1 MYRQTTRCPFAI
13 YADPTRKLYDLL
25 GMTRTLDLG
34 PKSPQYMQKSLLSVM
49 VASFVQSLKSGW
61 GATKGGDYRQVGGEF
76 LFEDGTVSWG
86 HRMRNTRDHAEIPQL
101 RKVLGLDDTRPPV
114 RKTWSSGVGR
124 ALSHRRQSWSR
135 SRSGTRKGRESWV
148 GSVMEGVT
156 EEGIKTNGTG
166 VVVIAETLATA
177 ETHDI
182 AVAAVDGSTSGSRG
196 GLVVA

>member
-1 MYRQTTRCPFAI
+1 
-13 YADPTRKLYDLL
+13 
-25 GMTRTLDLG
+25 
-34 PKSPQYMQKSLLSVM
+34 MQKSLLSVM

-76 LFEDGTVSWG
+76 LFEDGEVMWG
-86 HRMRNTRDHAEIPQL
+86 HRMRNTRDHAEIPEL
-101 RKVLGLDDTRPPV
+101 RTVLGLDDTRPPV

-156 EEGIKTNGTG
+156 EEDIKTNGTG
-166 VVVIAETLATA
+166 VGARAKPLGTA
-177 ETHDI
+177 ENYDI
-182 AVAAVDGSTSGSRG
+182 AIVAVDGSTDGSRR